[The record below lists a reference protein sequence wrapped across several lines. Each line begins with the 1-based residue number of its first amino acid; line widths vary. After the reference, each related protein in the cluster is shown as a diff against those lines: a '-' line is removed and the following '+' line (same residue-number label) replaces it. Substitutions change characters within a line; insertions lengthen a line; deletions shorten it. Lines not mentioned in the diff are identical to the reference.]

1 MIIFEQLNFSNS
13 NYCNFS
19 PFLEDEYAQENNGDY
34 NEGIPAP
41 PDDST
46 EPETI
51 PVSAPDPQYG
61 SDDRDLCAGVFCPE
75 IDCPTNPYI
84 PQGQCCPVCPGASPV
99 RPPPPVRSIFCMRIP

>member
-1 MIIFEQLNFSNS
+1 MIIFDQLNFSNL
-13 NYCNFS
+13 NYCCFF
-19 PFLEDEYAQENNGDY
+19 PLLKDEYAEENNGDV

-99 RPPPPVRSIFCMRIP
+99 RPPPPVRFSFCMRIP